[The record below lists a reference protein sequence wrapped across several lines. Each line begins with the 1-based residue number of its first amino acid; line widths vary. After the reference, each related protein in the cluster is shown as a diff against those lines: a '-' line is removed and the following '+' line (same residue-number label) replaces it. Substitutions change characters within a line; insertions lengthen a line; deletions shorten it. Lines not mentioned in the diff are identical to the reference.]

1 MATRSSTRRTGASG
15 GSQQQTSN
23 LSSSKTQNKK
33 TVKTKSKGTQT
44 FQQDPEPI
52 TSEYYQPDVDNL
64 ELYADIPLG
73 IRRRNKKSQD
83 IAEDTGDTTD
93 GELHDTP
100 KVADASN
107 LLRLRLSNRRNDVSN
122 RQSRW
127 ELIDK
132 ETPQLEDIQELIRGS
147 EYDKV

>member
-52 TSEYYQPDVDNL
+52 TSEYY
-64 ELYADIPLG
+64 
-73 IRRRNKKSQD
+73 
-83 IAEDTGDTTD
+83 
-93 GELHDTP
+93 
-100 KVADASN
+100 
-107 LLRLRLSNRRNDVSN
+107 
-122 RQSRW
+122 
-127 ELIDK
+127 
-132 ETPQLEDIQELIRGS
+132 
-147 EYDKV
+147 